1 MFHAQKFMR
10 IALTYA
16 DQSRIHTN
24 VPVGVV
30 ITHKN
35 SIIATAYNMMHENK
49 CALDHA
55 ELLCLKKALSI
66 YKTPFLE
73 NCDMYV
79 TLEPCHMCA
88 GAIAHS
94 RIRRL
99 YYGAYDPKGGNVDH
113 NSYVLN
119 HSLHKPEVYGGILE
133 KESGIYLKD
142 FFKKL
147 RF

>member
-1 MFHAQKFMR
+1 MT
-10 IALTYA
+10 IALDCA
-16 DQSRIHTN
+16 KKSLEQNN
-24 VPVGVV
+24 VPVGAV

-35 SIIATAYNMMHENK
+35 NIIATAYNMMHANQ

-55 ELLCLKKALSI
+55 ELICLKKALSFF
-66 YKTPFLE
+66 KTSFLE

-94 RIRRL
+94 RLRRL

-113 NSYVLN
+113 NSFIFN
-119 HSLHKPEVYGGILE
+119 NALHKPEVYGGILE
-133 KESGIYLKD
+133 KESRFYLQD

-147 RF
+147 RL